1 MANSTYRNVKRVAAL
16 ATTIILVVA
25 VNLAISQAAVSSS
38 SIAGKQGLS
47 SQRTVNPNL
56 PSSPKPRT
64 VNPNVPSS
72 PKPRTVNP
80 NLPSSPKP

>member
-1 MANSTYRNVKRVAAL
+1 MANSAYRNFKRLTAL
-16 ATTIILVVA
+16 ATTLILVAA
-25 VNLAISQAAVSSS
+25 VNLAISKSAVSSS
-38 SIAGKQGLS
+38 SVGEKQGLS

-64 VNPNVPSS
+64 VNPNLPSS